1 MPEHAR
7 SPLSPR
13 KPLSEALLF
22 ASNFLRHP
30 NMLGSIIPSSRFLVD
45 LVLESG
51 GRTMPHLG
59 GGGFNAARTLGR
71 LGLRPLWLLL
81 QELHRGLVVVLLG
94 RAAGGVEAPQRLV
107 LLA

>member
-30 NMLGSIIPSSRFLVD
+30 NMLGSITTRPQRFSRF
-45 LVLESG
+45 
-51 GRTMPHLG
+51 
-59 GGGFNAARTLGR
+59 
-71 LGLRPLWLLL
+71 
-81 QELHRGLVVVLLG
+81 
-94 RAAGGVEAPQRLV
+94 
-107 LLA
+107 